1 MRQSKEDA
9 MRNHNEIKKHI
20 YLWAWVTAV
29 MLLWP
34 LLNGCSSI
42 PRQPWTTADKAMFGI
57 AVAAQGYDAYTTKRV
72 LDYDGYIKS
81 PWDNLYGSATP
92 STSTLMVSKAAQLG
106 LAWIVLDRVPS
117 TYRKIVLGIMTGAWV
132 FYGSTNGWG
141 K

>member
-1 MRQSKEDA
+1 
-9 MRNHNEIKKHI
+9 MRNLRNSLAFWIGFS
-20 YLWAWVTAV
+20 AVT
-29 MLLWP
+29 LLWP
-34 LLNGCSSI
+34 LLTGCSSI

-72 LDYDGYIKS
+72 LDHDGYIKS
-81 PWDNLYGSATP
+81 PWDHLYGSSTP

-106 LAWIVLDRVPS
+106 LAWVVLDRVPS
-117 TYRKIVLGIMTGAWV
+117 PYRKVVLGIMTGAWV